1 MVRDLKIHLQ
11 HREVEL
17 SFLGKVFT
25 SLHVHD
31 LMVDCGEASTI
42 SINVAT

>member
-1 MVRDLKIHLQ
+1 MIYTVLLTC
-11 HREVEL
+11 L
-17 SFLGKVFT
+17 SFLGQVFT

-42 SINVAT
+42 SITVAT